1 MHDIAYS
8 NPAESPVRRGLSAY
22 WRRNTSTVESVELA
36 NLLGA
41 LRKITGYLGDNIG
54 TVAYAGLGGLKD

>member
-1 MHDIAYS
+1 
-8 NPAESPVRRGLSAY
+8 
-22 WRRNTSTVESVELA
+22 VELA

-54 TVAYAGLGGLKD
+54 TFAYAGLAGGKE